1 MSSPRQN
8 ANDRRLAQLRVLKEE
23 HFADDLSDE
32 EIIEAKNARI
42 ELLEDEV
49 AKLRKRVNKLEERL
63 RKAETPAKPKQPRQR
78 ATPEQGP
85 ADQPGFD
92 FYRS

>member
-1 MSSPRQN
+1 MSTPRQN
-8 ANDRRLAQLRVLKEE
+8 ANERRLAQLRVLKEE
-23 HFADDLSDE
+23 HFADDLTDE

-63 RKAETPAKPKQPRQR
+63 RNAPLAPKQRQRR
-78 ATPEQGP
+78 ATPEQGA
-85 ADQPGFD
+85 ADQSGFD
-92 FYRS
+92 FYRT

>member
-8 ANDRRLAQLRVLKEE
+8 ANERRLAQLRVLKEE
-23 HFADDLSDE
+23 HFADDLTDE

-49 AKLRKRVNKLEERL
+49 SKLRKRINKLEAAQRISP
-63 RKAETPAKPKQPRQR
+63 RPSASQPKAPSPEAPR
-78 ATPEQGP
+78 PS
-85 ADQPGFD
+85 FD
-92 FYRS
+92 FYRT